1 MSLQQINLG
10 TVANDGTGDDIRT
23 AFQKIISNF
32 NQLDARTPEA
42 TTVVNLGNGQ
52 GVFASKDDAELR
64 FKTIVGG
71 QNVTLTATGETITV
85 DVNAGVTQFSVEAD
99 SGSVLVTEN
108 STIKIEGGRLVT
120 TQRTG
125 NSIVVNTSALGSV
138 VEDESPELGGN
149 LNANGK
155 DIGSVNRIDAAE
167 FNGFFLGNL
176 VGRVHD
182 IDIRDINFYR
192 VPDNSW
198 DFNGI
203 VIGSVTNFWD
213 YKWATL
219 DVDLGTITGNG
230 TVDIDSNSATF
241 GQYIGSN
248 TPTIDFGT
256 INVSP

>member
-10 TVANDGTGDDIRT
+10 AVANDGTGDDIRT

-42 TTVVNLGNGQ
+42 TTAVNLGNGQ
-52 GVFASKDDAELR
+52 GVFASKSNDELR

-125 NSIVVNTSALGSV
+125 NSIVVNTSALGSIS
-138 VEDESPELGGN
+138 EDTNPTLSAPLNAAGFALGNVGTIDATTVSGIFVGN
-149 LNANGK
+149 LTG
-155 DIGSVNRIDAAE
+155 
-167 FNGFFLGNL
+167 L
-176 VGRVHD
+176 VHN
-182 IDIRDINFYR
+182 IDIRDINYYR
-192 VPDNSW
+192 VPNNSW

-203 VIGSVTNFWD
+203 AATTVTNIFDWVFET
-213 YKWATL
+213 Y
-219 DVDLGTITGNG
+219 DVDLG
-230 TVDIDSNSATF
+230 S
-241 GQYIGSN
+241 IGGVQVN
-248 TPTIDFGT
+248 KTLDFGP
-256 INVSP
+256 IVV

>member
-42 TTVVNLGNGQ
+42 TTAVNLGNGQ
-52 GVFASKDDAELR
+52 GVFASKSNDELR

-138 VEDESPELGGN
+138 VEDTSPRLGGN
-149 LNANGK
+149 LNADGFNL
-155 DIGSVNRIDAAE
+155 GSVGTIDATTVSGL
-167 FNGFFLGNL
+167 FVGNL
-176 VGRVHD
+176 TGLVHN
-182 IDIRDINFYR
+182 IDIRDINYYR
-192 VPDNSW
+192 VPNNSW

-203 VIGSVTNFWD
+203 APTAVTNIFDWVFET
-213 YKWATL
+213 Y
-219 DVDLGTITGNG
+219 DVDLGTISGVQVNKTL
-230 TVDIDSNSATF
+230 
-241 GQYIGSN
+241 
-248 TPTIDFGT
+248 DFGP
-256 INVSP
+256 IVV

>member
-23 AFQKIISNF
+23 AFQKIIHNF

-42 TTVVNLGNGQ
+42 TTAVNLGNGQ
-52 GVFASKDDAELR
+52 GVFASKVGDELR

-138 VEDESPELGGN
+138 VEDTSPRLGGN
-149 LNANGK
+149 LNADGFNL
-155 DIGSVNRIDAAE
+155 GSVGTIDATTVSGI
-167 FNGFFLGNL
+167 FVGNL
-176 VGRVHD
+176 TGLVHN
-182 IDIRDINFYR
+182 IDIRDINYYR

-203 VIGSVTNFWD
+203 APTAVTNIFDWVFET
-213 YKWATL
+213 Y
-219 DVDLGTITGNG
+219 DVDLGSISGVQVNKTL
-230 TVDIDSNSATF
+230 
-241 GQYIGSN
+241 
-248 TPTIDFGT
+248 DFGP
-256 INVSP
+256 IVV

>member
-23 AFQKIISNF
+23 AFQKIINNF

-42 TTVVNLGNGQ
+42 TTAINLGNGQ
-52 GVFASKDDAELR
+52 GVFASKSNDELR

-138 VEDESPELGGN
+138 VEDTSPRLGGN
-149 LNANGK
+149 LNADGFNL
-155 DIGSVNRIDAAE
+155 GSVGTIDATTVSGL
-167 FNGFFLGNL
+167 FVGNL
-176 VGRVHD
+176 TGLVHN
-182 IDIRDINFYR
+182 IDIRDINYYR
-192 VPDNSW
+192 VPNNSW

-203 VIGSVTNFWD
+203 APSTVTNIFDWVFET
-213 YKWATL
+213 Y
-219 DVDLGTITGNG
+219 DVDLGTISGVQVNKTL
-230 TVDIDSNSATF
+230 
-241 GQYIGSN
+241 
-248 TPTIDFGT
+248 DFGP
-256 INVSP
+256 IVV

>member
-23 AFQKIISNF
+23 AFQKIINNF

-42 TTVVNLGNGQ
+42 TTAVNLGNGQ
-52 GVFASKDDAELR
+52 GVFASKVADELR

-71 QNVTLTATGETITV
+71 QNVTLTATGQTITV

-138 VEDESPELGGN
+138 VEDTAPRLGGN
-149 LNANGK
+149 LNANGASLNNVGT
-155 DIGSVNRIDAAE
+155 INAVTTNSATFV
-167 FNGFFLGNL
+167 GNL
-176 VGRVHD
+176 TGLVHN

-192 VPDNSW
+192 VPNNSW

-203 VIGSVTNFWD
+203 APSTVTNIFDWVFET
-213 YKWATL
+213 YN
-219 DVDLGTITGNG
+219 VDLG
-230 TVDIDSNSATF
+230 S
-241 GQYIGSN
+241 IGGVQVN
-248 TPTIDFGT
+248 KTLDFGP
-256 INVSP
+256 IVV

>member
-42 TTVVNLGNGQ
+42 TTAVNLGNGQ
-52 GVFASKDDAELR
+52 GVFASKVADELR

-85 DVNAGVTQFSVEAD
+85 DVNAGVTQFTLAAD

-108 STIKIEGGRLVT
+108 STITIEGGRLVT

-138 VEDESPELGGN
+138 VEDTSPRLGGN
-149 LNANGK
+149 LNANGFNL
-155 DIGSVNRIDAAE
+155 GSVGTIDATTVSGL
-167 FNGFFLGNL
+167 FVGNL
-176 VGRVHD
+176 TGLVHN
-182 IDIRDINFYR
+182 IDIRDINYYR
-192 VPDNSW
+192 VPNNSW

-203 VIGSVTNFWD
+203 AATPVTNIFDWLFET
-213 YKWATL
+213 Y
-219 DVDLGTITGNG
+219 DVDLG
-230 TVDIDSNSATF
+230 S
-241 GQYIGSN
+241 IGGVQVN
-248 TPTIDFGT
+248 KTLDFGP
-256 INVSP
+256 IVV

>member
-42 TTVVNLGNGQ
+42 TTAVNLGNGQ
-52 GVFASKDDAELR
+52 GVFASKSNDELR

-71 QNVTLTATGETITV
+71 QNVTLTATGETITF

-120 TQRTG
+120 TQRIG

-138 VEDESPELGGN
+138 VEDTAPRLGGD
-149 LNANGK
+149 LNADGFNL
-155 DIGSVNRIDAAE
+155 GSVGTIDATTVSGI
-167 FNGFFLGNL
+167 FVGNL
-176 VGRVHD
+176 TGLVHN
-182 IDIRDINFYR
+182 IDIRDVNYYR
-192 VPDNSW
+192 VPNNSW

-203 VIGSVTNFWD
+203 APSTVTNIFDWVFET
-213 YKWATL
+213 Y
-219 DVDLGTITGNG
+219 DVDLGSISGVQVNKTL
-230 TVDIDSNSATF
+230 
-241 GQYIGSN
+241 
-248 TPTIDFGT
+248 DFGP
-256 INVSP
+256 IVV

>member
-42 TTVVNLGNGQ
+42 TTAVNLGNGQ
-52 GVFASKDDAELR
+52 GVFASKSNDELR

-71 QNVTLTATGETITV
+71 QNVTLTATGETITF

-138 VEDESPELGGN
+138 VEDTAPRLGGD
-149 LNANGK
+149 LNADGFNL
-155 DIGSVNRIDAAE
+155 GSVGTIDATTVSGI
-167 FNGFFLGNL
+167 FVGNL
-176 VGRVHD
+176 TGLVHN
-182 IDIRDINFYR
+182 IDIRDVNYYR
-192 VPDNSW
+192 VPNNSW

-203 VIGSVTNFWD
+203 APSTVTNIFDWVFET
-213 YKWATL
+213 Y
-219 DVDLGTITGNG
+219 DVDLGSISGVQVNKTL
-230 TVDIDSNSATF
+230 
-241 GQYIGSN
+241 
-248 TPTIDFGT
+248 DFGP
-256 INVSP
+256 IVV

>member
-10 TVANDGTGDDIRT
+10 AVANDGTGDDIRT

-42 TTVVNLGNGQ
+42 TTAVNLGNGQ
-52 GVFASKDDAELR
+52 GVFASKSNDELR

-138 VEDESPELGGN
+138 VEDTAPRLGGD
-149 LNANGK
+149 LNADGFNL
-155 DIGSVNRIDAAE
+155 GSVGTIDATTVSGI
-167 FNGFFLGNL
+167 FVGNL
-176 VGRVHD
+176 TGLVHN
-182 IDIRDINFYR
+182 IDIRDVNYYR
-192 VPDNSW
+192 VPNNSW

-203 VIGSVTNFWD
+203 APFTVTNIFDWVFET
-213 YKWATL
+213 Y
-219 DVDLGTITGNG
+219 DVD
-230 TVDIDSNSATF
+230 F
-241 GQYIGSN
+241 GSIEFVRPN
-248 TPTIDFGT
+248 KILDFGP
-256 INVSP
+256 IVV